1 MFDKDKV
8 RIKVWKQAG
17 DGNNANKKLKTS
29 EKNTKVYNKT
39 KKCLFMLYHPQGCL
53 LTSESCSYKHN
64 DDE

>member
-8 RIKVWKQAG
+8 RIKIWKPNCA
-17 DGNNANKKLKTS
+17 DNANKKLKTS
-29 EKNTKVYNKT
+29 DKNTKIYKKT
-39 KKCLFMLYHPQGCL
+39 KKCLFIMYHPQGCL